1 MDKSDSSWL
10 LRIAVFVVVA
20 IRILSIEDD
29 LSKPNHKITDEFT
42 AKCRYYSKEIHEAAF
57 VLPTFA
63 KKALYE

>member
-29 LSKPNHKITDEFT
+29 LSKPNHEITDEFA